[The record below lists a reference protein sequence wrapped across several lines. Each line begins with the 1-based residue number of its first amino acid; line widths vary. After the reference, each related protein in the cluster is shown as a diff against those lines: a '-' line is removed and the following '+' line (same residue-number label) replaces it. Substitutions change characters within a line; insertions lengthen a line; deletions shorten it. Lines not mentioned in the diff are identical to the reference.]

1 MSLAATMTEA
11 TTAVMAEVSQES
23 THHEPTI
30 VDVTST
36 TQEEEVLQNLA
47 RSPRVVKRKELT
59 PEEVALEAALQL
71 RKDILPRLLYQ
82 LQSRLIP
89 RNDDIL
95 GFDSK
100 SYS

>member
-1 MSLAATMTEA
+1 MTEA

-23 THHEPTI
+23 TLHEPII

-36 TQEEEVLQNLA
+36 TQEGEAPQNLA
-47 RSPRVVKRKELT
+47 RSPRVVRRKELT

-71 RKDILPRLLYQ
+71 RKVIQPRRLYQ
-82 LQSRLIP
+82 LQSRLIL

-95 GFDSK
+95 GFHSN

>member
-1 MSLAATMTEA
+1 MTEA

-23 THHEPTI
+23 TLHEPTI

-36 TQEEEVLQNLA
+36 TQEEEVPQNLA

-89 RNDDIL
+89 RNDDIF
-95 GFDSK
+95 GFHSK